1 MFNRGY
7 TKIKETIPYYNFIRK
22 FALPSIR
29 MILLSLFIVNL
40 TIPTLAFLFQEF
52 SIKNFLKG
60 FIFGFLVLTIPSIVS
75 DITIYRIFLKKDPLF
90 YLRRCFSLSLFTCL
104 ILNVNLIFGAILNK
118 VFLNYTFPNDA
129 FQLSLFILM
138 PIRFLAIFCIASIE
152 FMKKIISS
160 ILQPLLCTLS
170 LCISFNCNLI
180 DNFGLLFLASSFG
193 YIFAG
198 FIFVYIEKTGIK
210 RIKIPPLMIFK
221 SFLMDWLDRENKYI
235 EDYLE
240 RLSVLHPIK
249 VSTISFKSKSS
260 GKIKGIIVVS
270 NFHPGPFLN
279 VGSSTLPYLIQKII
293 EKKYDT
299 IVAVPHGISGHELNL
314 PSQRQNEIVIR
325 KVIELLSRSNFRDK
339 SSKLIR
345 VQSGKA
351 QASCQVL
358 NKNALIT
365 ITLSPFD
372 MEDISPEIYS
382 LISEKWKENFKE
394 LIIIDAHNSLENLSF
409 IDEEKTIDIINSIN
423 ASIDIALKEKSYSIE
438 IGVAKIDLKDFS
450 LSQGIGPGGLRV
462 FLIKV
467 CDQLVSYIVIDGNN
481 MKAGLREK
489 ILKAISEL
497 GVEDGEVMTT
507 DTHMVNGI
515 ISSKFGYYPVGYAID
530 QKKLLEIILEGVKIA
545 KRNLEEVE
553 VSCASE
559 DVKVKTLGLKT
570 VEDLSEFVK
579 KVARF
584 TLIFIVSTIIF
595 SILIFLIITYL

>member
-1 MFNRGY
+1 
-7 TKIKETIPYYNFIRK
+7 
-22 FALPSIR
+22 
-29 MILLSLFIVNL
+29 
-40 TIPTLAFLFQEF
+40 
-52 SIKNFLKG
+52 
-60 FIFGFLVLTIPSIVS
+60 
-75 DITIYRIFLKKDPLF
+75 
-90 YLRRCFSLSLFTCL
+90 
-104 ILNVNLIFGAILNK
+104 
-118 VFLNYTFPNDA
+118 
-129 FQLSLFILM
+129 
-138 PIRFLAIFCIASIE
+138 
-152 FMKKIISS
+152 
-160 ILQPLLCTLS
+160 
-170 LCISFNCNLI
+170 
-180 DNFGLLFLASSFG
+180 
-193 YIFAG
+193 
-198 FIFVYIEKTGIK
+198 
-210 RIKIPPLMIFK
+210 
-221 SFLMDWLDRENKYI
+221 
-235 EDYLE
+235 
-240 RLSVLHPIK
+240 
-249 VSTISFKSKSS
+249 
-260 GKIKGIIVVS
+260 
-270 NFHPGPFLN
+270 
-279 VGSSTLPYLIQKII
+279 QKII

-584 TLIFIVSTIIF
+584 TLTFIVSTIIF